1 MFTAIGQAVI
11 QFCATL
17 VTLFSAAQKGAQA
30 LDHLGGWAEETAG
43 AFSDEARIQRRAKMN
58 ALRIQTGV
66 TEEQVA
72 TVAPNPL
79 AVAAAE

>member
-17 VTLFSAAQKGAQA
+17 VTLFSAAEKGAKA

-43 AFSDEARIQRRAKMN
+43 AFADEARVNRKAKHK
-58 ALRIQTGV
+58 ALLEQTGV
-66 TEEQVA
+66 TAEE
-72 TVAPNPL
+72 APST
-79 AVAAAE
+79 

>member
-43 AFSDEARIQRRAKMN
+43 AFADEARVNRKAKHA
-58 ALRIQTGV
+58 ALLVQTGV
-66 TEEQVA
+66 ADVIPVGSGQALEQA
-72 TVAPNPL
+72 K
-79 AVAAAE
+79 AA